1 MSGVLQVSEATHRE
15 DFVKTPNQSGVTWTF
30 AADDDLNGPSPCR
43 PNLKSPTYNWLSNSR
58 SQESEDSGVKS
69 SSQNE
74 DEPPISPTSTSS
86 DDVKKKRSILRKMS
100 NISGVSLRSSPSTPL
115 FDFPTFDELFET
127 EGKQHMKLSMHQSKS
142 GFLRQQSY
150 PGPAVSVLDENA
162 DDMEASLTQAE
173 ESRRS
178 FKRQD
183 SVLSQNFSSMVYRSW
198 KGSKGFRG
206 YRERLQI

>member
-150 PGPAVSVLDENA
+150 PGPAVSVLGLE
-162 DDMEASLTQAE
+162 L
-173 ESRRS
+173 
-178 FKRQD
+178 FKYFGGGLVPRD
-183 SVLSQNFSSMVYRSW
+183 SKIYWS
-198 KGSKGFRG
+198 
-206 YRERLQI
+206 

>member
-1 MSGVLQVSEATHRE
+1 MLVDERAKRSNVYIWWL
-15 DFVKTPNQSGVTWTF
+15 
-30 AADDDLNGPSPCR
+30 
-43 PNLKSPTYNWLSNSR
+43 NLKHSTTIIS
-58 SQESEDSGVKS
+58 DSGVKS

-150 PGPAVSVLDENA
+150 PGPAVSVLGLE
-162 DDMEASLTQAE
+162 L
-173 ESRRS
+173 
-178 FKRQD
+178 FKHFGGGLVPRD
-183 SVLSQNFSSMVYRSW
+183 SKIYWS
-198 KGSKGFRG
+198 
-206 YRERLQI
+206 

>member
-1 MSGVLQVSEATHRE
+1 MFNL
-15 DFVKTPNQSGVTWTF
+15 TF
-30 AADDDLNGPSPCR
+30 
-43 PNLKSPTYNWLSNSR
+43 T
-58 SQESEDSGVKS
+58 DSGVKS

-86 DDVKKKRSILRKMS
+86 DDVKRKRSILRKMS

-150 PGPAVSVLDENA
+150 PGPAVSVLGLVLLMYCGGGVVSVKARYINDKSFTRIISTKISGIHILVREYCYRKLPHMIDAFQFCPWYNFNVKLS
-162 DDMEASLTQAE
+162 MYGK
-173 ESRRS
+173 ESKL
-178 FKRQD
+178 F
-183 SVLSQNFSSMVYRSW
+183 YRW
-198 KGSKGFRG
+198 NLHMYYGSHTNNITCMIW
-206 YRERLQI
+206 RLDF